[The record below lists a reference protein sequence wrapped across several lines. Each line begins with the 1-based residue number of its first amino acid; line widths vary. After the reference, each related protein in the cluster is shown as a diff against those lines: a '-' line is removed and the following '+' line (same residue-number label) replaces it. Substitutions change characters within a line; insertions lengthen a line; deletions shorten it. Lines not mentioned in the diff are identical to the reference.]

1 MVLRWGG
8 RRATEPLG
16 RDLVAWLSPDALGG
30 SSNGDVAFGENTAD
44 EMCFSFVMY
53 YPKRNFL
60 VWAQPASVSTCGV
73 TK

>member
-30 SSNGDVAFGENTAD
+30 SSNGDVAFGETLSSESARPMGTVKEAGMAAAGGGNAGL
-44 EMCFSFVMY
+44 
-53 YPKRNFL
+53 P
-60 VWAQPASVSTCGV
+60 
-73 TK
+73 